1 MDTEDYH
8 RRIDQISRENANLV
22 ETVRQLR
29 DALEDANARRLDD
42 QAVAEA
48 RKEHEDLRNRDTVS
62 AIRDVLDRDREEHTD
77 LLASVRLEHNKAEH
91 QLKDMVEALRDLVED
106 RDAARRESD
115 IVHEEHVRS
124 LNNDARQIALA
135 LRVSMEDL
143 SQQALRESQELR
155 AVHQTEVDGYQET
168 IQTLRFKIEDLKS
181 RHEMQLQEKEI
192 EHRLNLRH
200 FEEMVSALRQ
210 ELEDHSLQYRTKNC

>member
-77 LLASVRLEHNKAEH
+77 LLASVRLNTTK
-91 QLKDMVEALRDLVED
+91 LSISLRTWS
-106 RDAARRESD
+106 RRF
-115 IVHEEHVRS
+115 V
-124 LNNDARQIALA
+124 
-135 LRVSMEDL
+135 
-143 SQQALRESQELR
+143 
-155 AVHQTEVDGYQET
+155 T
-168 IQTLRFKIEDLKS
+168 
-181 RHEMQLQEKEI
+181 
-192 EHRLNLRH
+192 
-200 FEEMVSALRQ
+200 
-210 ELEDHSLQYRTKNC
+210 